1 MFLDRHITV
10 DAPGGKISGRAVDIN
25 EEGYLVLESEG
36 RISSV
41 AAGDILE

>member
-1 MFLDRHITV
+1 LFLDRHITV